1 MNGVSLGRKKAG
13 EALIHDMPLT
23 FLFRAVYQPGAVEA
37 VSYTDGKEVSR
48 TGLKTTGKPVSIRLT
63 AETEMMKADGA
74 SLCYVNAEL
83 IDENGNVVPDVDAL
97 LKAEITG
104 AAELIGFGSGNPITD
119 GEEFY
124 DLLVDWGYRGPVQFS
139 ALAFDIAAAS
149 GLLTEDQAER
159 LKRSMAEATEEA
171 FSHLDRP
178 REAEQPAPFDE
189 GTD

>member
-1 MNGVSLGRKKAG
+1 MSRSYHCLKLGEEQYRLRLTIRGQKNLDRRFGGDTLQTVLSAAG
-13 EALIHDMPLT
+13 DGERMAALLEEALSW
-23 FLFRAVYQPGAVEA
+23 E
-37 VSYTDGKEVSR
+37 
-48 TGLKTTGKPVSIRLT
+48 
-63 AETEMMKADGA
+63 
-74 SLCYVNAEL
+74 
-83 IDENGNVVPDVDAL
+83 
-97 LKAEITG
+97 
-104 AAELIGFGSGNPITD
+104 GSGNPITD